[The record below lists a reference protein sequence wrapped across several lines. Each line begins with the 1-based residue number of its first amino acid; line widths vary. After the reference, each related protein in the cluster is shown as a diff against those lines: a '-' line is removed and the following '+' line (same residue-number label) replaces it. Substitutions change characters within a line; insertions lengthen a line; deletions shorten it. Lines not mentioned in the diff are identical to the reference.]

1 MNFRLIIIL
10 SLISIAFSSCF
21 LLLQDCESDFQNRV
35 SIEIYDESGK
45 NMLDT
50 LKDYGDKLLNINDEE
65 GMPLLFQQVSIPDD
79 PMKNVNNS
87 FLRIYINK
95 INHDVGSESLDSF
108 YLDFENRP
116 LDTLIIK
123 IERKNRQN
131 CDYSTITKLE
141 YNGVDIMNPYTE
153 TGSSKYIR
161 H

>member
-50 LKDYGDKLLNINDEE
+50 LKDYGDKLLKINDQA

-87 FLRIYINK
+87 FL
-95 INHDVGSESLDSF
+95 SEKFHKVVEAISL
-108 YLDFENRP
+108 P
-116 LDTLIIK
+116 
-123 IERKNRQN
+123 
-131 CDYSTITKLE
+131 
-141 YNGVDIMNPYTE
+141 GVSCE
-153 TGSSKYIR
+153 GVAEAAHSR
-161 H
+161 EC

>member
-50 LKDYGDKLLNINDEE
+50 LKDYGDKLLKINDQA

-87 FLRIYINK
+87 
-95 INHDVGSESLDSF
+95 NHDVGSESLDSF

-123 IERKNRQN
+123 IARKNRQN